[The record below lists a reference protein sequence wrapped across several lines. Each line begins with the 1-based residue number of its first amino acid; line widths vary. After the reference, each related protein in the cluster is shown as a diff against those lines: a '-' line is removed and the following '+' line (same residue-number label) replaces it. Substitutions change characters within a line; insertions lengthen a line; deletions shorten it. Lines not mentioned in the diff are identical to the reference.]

1 VSEQRDFKDQ
11 QFAPDL
17 TEREWLD
24 RHREV
29 TRHGLARAM
38 QAYALGSMY
47 EGVGEHYLRAADR
60 AMEVL
65 LPLDTDAVL
74 RQRAELFGRPD
85 QTLPGQDSAARTN
98 TVFKTDFKTAPD
110 AEGKS

>member
-47 EGVGEHYLRAADR
+47 EMPKGNPNETS
-60 AMEVL
+60 AMRV
-65 LPLDTDAVL
+65 
-74 RQRAELFGRPD
+74 
-85 QTLPGQDSAARTN
+85 
-98 TVFKTDFKTAPD
+98 
-110 AEGKS
+110 